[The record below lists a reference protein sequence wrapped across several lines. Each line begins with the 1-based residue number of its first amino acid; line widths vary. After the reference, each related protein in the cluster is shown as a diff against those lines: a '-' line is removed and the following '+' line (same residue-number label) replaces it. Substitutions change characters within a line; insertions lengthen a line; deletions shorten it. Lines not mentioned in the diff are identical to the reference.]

1 MFHKKSKF
9 YYYSYVSFLIAA
21 LALVSC
27 SGGSSSDSDSTT
39 PSPTTAVSGTV
50 TYTRIPLVKNSSGV
64 PTGLETDSTKYLTAQ
79 PARNVNVRA
88 YQYTTETPT
97 TGSPFSYWKLVS
109 NTYTDSSGKYAFNLL
124 QGKPLMV
131 QLTSEFNK
139 GNADPINIIADPN
152 GLQSAVPAPKRLRYT
167 LRKAVDGTPAT
178 PTNLLP
184 SSSPTATTATVDFA
198 VGLSDKWILS
208 DTSSDTS
215 TGIASGLSGST
226 MEIVGSGSRILAI
239 LDSIYKVEY
248 LYSSPVSSEVLDL
261 HYLPGRREVRGSF
274 VDYNQSGYPTASTG
288 NNSAFNASTGR
299 LHYFGSLGGSTS
311 NDDAWDESVIMGLAA
326 RNMMFSYM
334 AWGTNLMKGISP
346 VMPTLVETLTLTH
359 LHPMLAYLQG
369 QADLMVASALISPYL
384 SDTFSGG
391 ITVRDIRNIGGLSS
405 SDKSPY
411 SAPVITALGW
421 EILLKANSITSPGS
435 PTDWAKL
442 DSIKTLKYFVT
453 SFDSLSQDC
462 PNIYRQLSRLQE
474 VKSATDP
481 VDLAAIFT
489 DSVLTPLVGS
499 FNITWPR
506 PVVNTIPVTRFVQD
520 YSSLSYV
527 FGSPTTLPSISFTM
541 VNAQTLSGAYPNA
554 SEGEIALGRMALS
567 ADTAY
572 YLTVNPSIT
581 LPGGSIFL
589 DIPTAGYKYTY
600 PGTTNPTRIVLRGNT
615 ASPVIHTFLFRINSP
630 LTTLSAHTVT
640 VTLTPTN

>member
-39 PSPTTAVSGTV
+39 PPPTTSVSGTV

-88 YQYTTETPT
+88 YQYITETPT
-97 TGSPFSYWKLVS
+97 TGSPFSYWKLIS

-184 SSSPTATTATVDFA
+184 SSSPTATTATVDFT

-226 MEIVGSGSRILAI
+226 METVGSGSRILAI

-311 NDDAWDESVIMGLAA
+311 NDDA
-326 RNMMFSYM
+326 
-334 AWGTNLMKGISP
+334 
-346 VMPTLVETLTLTH
+346 
-359 LHPMLAYLQG
+359 
-369 QADLMVASALISPYL
+369 
-384 SDTFSGG
+384 
-391 ITVRDIRNIGGLSS
+391 
-405 SDKSPY
+405 
-411 SAPVITALGW
+411 
-421 EILLKANSITSPGS
+421 
-435 PTDWAKL
+435 
-442 DSIKTLKYFVT
+442 
-453 SFDSLSQDC
+453 
-462 PNIYRQLSRLQE
+462 
-474 VKSATDP
+474 
-481 VDLAAIFT
+481 
-489 DSVLTPLVGS
+489 
-499 FNITWPR
+499 
-506 PVVNTIPVTRFVQD
+506 
-520 YSSLSYV
+520 
-527 FGSPTTLPSISFTM
+527 
-541 VNAQTLSGAYPNA
+541 
-554 SEGEIALGRMALS
+554 
-567 ADTAY
+567 
-572 YLTVNPSIT
+572 
-581 LPGGSIFL
+581 
-589 DIPTAGYKYTY
+589 
-600 PGTTNPTRIVLRGNT
+600 
-615 ASPVIHTFLFRINSP
+615 
-630 LTTLSAHTVT
+630 
-640 VTLTPTN
+640 